1 MLFFFRIRKAVSF
14 FLLSHVYKKKVSL
27 KLKEPLI
34 SFTFDDIPRS
44 AIENGEAILKKYN
57 YSGTYYIS
65 IGLMEKE
72 GFDFSGNDSALLRK
86 IIDRGGELAC
96 HTYKHLHFF
105 QAKKEEIFSDLQQN
119 QASIDNI
126 IPGYKFMNMSFPFGE
141 QTLMAREIIKNKFRS
156 ARSVYRGINSGNI
169 DLNCLKSIRLYENN
183 SLRTIFSTIDKA
195 IEKKAWI
202 IFYTHDVMNNPTDI
216 GCSPGYFEEVIR
228 YCHDKK
234 LKVLTINDALDFIQK

>member
-1 MLFFFRIRKAVSF
+1 MILFSKLRKALSF
-14 FLLSHVYKKKVSL
+14 FLLSHFYKRKVSL
-27 KLKEPLI
+27 KLKEALI

-72 GFDFSGNDSALLRK
+72 GFDFSGKDSAVLKK

-96 HTYKHLHFF
+96 HTFSHLHFF
-105 QAKKEEIFSDLQQN
+105 QANKKEIFADLQKN
-119 QASIDNI
+119 QASIENI
-126 IPGYKFMNMSFPFGE
+126 IPGYQFKNFSFPFGE
-141 QTLMAREIIKNKFRS
+141 QTLMAREIVGDRFRS
-156 ARSVYRGINSGNI
+156 ARSVYRGINSENV
-169 DLNCLKSIRLYENN
+169 DLNCLKSIRLYENI
-183 SLRTIFSTIDKA
+183 SLDSIFSIINKA
-195 IEKKAWI
+195 IEKNAWL
-202 IFYTHDVMNNPTDI
+202 IFYTHDVMQNHTEI

-228 YCHDKK
+228 YCHEKK